1 MARIEA
7 AAQAAFHNDVGA
19 GRAKMSDSGAASS
32 SSAAAAKKPA
42 PKPSNPYANYSTAQ
56 SLGYADP
63 DEERAKAEAER
74 RRTQGVVGD
83 WQYVAPA
90 LGAPAEETPANEL
103 KRPAETPTDEYDERT
118 FKLRKKTVNLGD
130 VYDPGV
136 ITIKPKIKKEETPS
150 PEPPAPTAALQFT
163 SISFK
168 KPSADPLSTTA
179 PLQPASAPSTIS
191 ADAPQA
197 KSGPK
202 WSKSSWGAP
211 VEEPPVETA
220 AEATV
225 KQELPPVAFTDDAHP
240 PAAEVKQEDTVKE
253 DLASPA
259 AAPSTGGIIFKK
271 RKAGTSAGVSRGG
284 RRF

>member
-1 MARIEA
+1 MSEFWVSNKRYWCKYCGISIADDVPSRQQHEGGLKHKGNVERFIRNIYKTGVTRKKEQEEEKRDMARIEA

-136 ITIKPKIKKEETPS
+136 ITIKPKIKKEE
-150 PEPPAPTAALQFT
+150 
-163 SISFK
+163 
-168 KPSADPLSTTA
+168 
-179 PLQPASAPSTIS
+179 
-191 ADAPQA
+191 
-197 KSGPK
+197 
-202 WSKSSWGAP
+202 
-211 VEEPPVETA
+211 
-220 AEATV
+220 
-225 KQELPPVAFTDDAHP
+225 
-240 PAAEVKQEDTVKE
+240 
-253 DLASPA
+253 
-259 AAPSTGGIIFKK
+259 
-271 RKAGTSAGVSRGG
+271 
-284 RRF
+284 